1 MHPGYPNHRRTNLVP
16 AGITWCKDE
25 HTLLDNSGR
34 LDLRI
39 HSYSL
44 LEFVL
49 STSIVTHNLNNHI
62 FVFSFLRG
70 IGVYPRCAAQPV
82 GFEAATL
89 ASNSRVRTLRE
100 MHDIVG
106 PIIVV
111 ESFIVE
117 VLPNK

>member
-1 MHPGYPNHRRTNLVP
+1 M
-16 AGITWCKDE
+16 I
-25 HTLLDNSGR
+25 
-34 LDLRI
+34 
-39 HSYSL
+39 
-44 LEFVL
+44 